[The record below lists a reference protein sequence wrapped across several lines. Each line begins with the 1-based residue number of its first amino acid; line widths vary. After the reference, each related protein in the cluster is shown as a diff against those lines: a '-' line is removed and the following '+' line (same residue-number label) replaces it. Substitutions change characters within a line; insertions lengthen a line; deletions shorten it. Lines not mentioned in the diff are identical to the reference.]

1 MNIGPTGGA
10 GEDAALEM
18 LLKNGFELVAR
29 NYHTKFGEI
38 DLIVKNVSQL
48 SARSDVQS
56 MVSNAGRILDFLITP
71 P

>member
-38 DLIVKNVSQL
+38 DLIVKNEKMLLYILL
-48 SARSDVQS
+48 SVLVCSVTGGKLRYAT
-56 MVSNAGRILDFLITP
+56 L
-71 P
+71 